1 VPLTHELEQLTD
13 QGALASAIVET
24 TQTLI
29 CVLDRDGRIVAFNRA
44 SEEATGFSR
53 DDAIGRDARELVI
66 PPDEA
71 EAFTALLADVWERR
85 APHPEDGHWLTR
97 DGGRRRLSWS
107 NRPILGEDGEV
118 RYLVCAGLDVT
129 ERERDAEALRI
140 VHDEQAAL
148 RRVATFVATGAEPE
162 EVAQL
167 VTEEV
172 GGLLGADAA
181 GLVRFNDDETASVVG
196 VSGGAVREGF
206 PVGSDVP
213 LTGDTATAQ
222 VYRTG
227 RPARTDD
234 YEGARGELA
243 ESMRRLGYRSAVAAP
258 ITVAGTL
265 WGAVVATS
273 AGEPLPPDAEARI
286 GDFSELVAL
295 ALASADAREQL
306 AASRARIVEASDAER
321 RRLERNLHDG
331 AQQRLVSIAL
341 ALRLARAQV
350 DVDVG
355 AAGDLLD
362 RACDEVHRAL
372 EELRELARGLHPA
385 LLSERGL
392 GAALTT
398 LADRAPLPVELR
410 EVPSERFPEPV
421 EAAVYYLVSET
432 LANVAKH
439 ARASLAAVHV
449 RRDDGTVTAEI
460 VDDGRGGADVGAGSG
475 LRGLVDRVE
484 ALGGRLEVESPAGR
498 GTTIRATLPLKRS
511 SE

>member
-1 VPLTHELEQLTD
+1 VPLTDELEQLTD
-13 QGALASAIVET
+13 QGALATAVVET
-24 TQTLI
+24 TQTLV
-29 CVLDRDGRIVAFNRA
+29 CVLDRDGRIVLFNRA
-44 SEEATGFSR
+44 CEEATGFSR
-53 DDAIGRDARELVI
+53 DEAVGRDARELVI
-66 PPDEA
+66 PPEEA

-85 APHPEDGHWLTR
+85 APHPETGHWLTR
-97 DGGRRRLSWS
+97 DGGRRRVSWS

-118 RYLVCAGLDVT
+118 QYLVCAGLDVT
-129 ERERDAEALRI
+129 ERERDAEALRV

-148 RRVATFVATGAEPE
+148 RRVATFVATGAQPE

-167 VTEEV
+167 VAEEV
-172 GGLLGADAA
+172 GRLLGANAA
-181 GLVRFNDDETASVVG
+181 GLVRYDNDETATVLG
-196 VSGGAVREGF
+196 RWNERYPKAF
-206 PVGSDVP
+206 PLGTILP
-213 LTGDTATAQ
+213 LTGDTATAI

-227 RPARTDD
+227 RSARTDD
-234 YEGARGELA
+234 YEGVHGELA
-243 ESMRRLGYRSAVAAP
+243 ASMRKLGYRSAVAAP

-273 AGEPLPPDAEARI
+273 AGEPLAPEAEARI
-286 GDFSELVAL
+286 GDFTELVAL
-295 ALASADAREQL
+295 ALASTDAREQL

-350 DVDVG
+350 DADAAV
-355 AAGDLLD
+355 AGDLLD
-362 RACDEVHRAL
+362 RACEEVHRAL

-410 EVPSERFPEPV
+410 EVPSERFPEGV

-439 ARASLAAVHV
+439 AQASVAAVRV
-449 RRDDGTVTAEI
+449 LRDDGTLTAEI
-460 VDDGRGGADVGAGSG
+460 VDDGRGGADVAGGSG

-484 ALGGRLEVESPAGR
+484 ALGGRLEVESAPGC
-498 GTTIRATLPLKRS
+498 GTMIRATLPLERAHQ
-511 SE
+511 